1 MNANLPIFGIEKKD
15 LKDFT
20 TTEKDMNKGQNRFPP
35 TQMRLKGEDLLKETV
50 EVAKNDVIDTTFTVD
65 NYNEQVELRN
75 MQYQESK
82 KFENTADEDEEEED
96 EQDQFE

>member
-1 MNANLPIFGIEKKD
+1 
-15 LKDFT
+15 
-20 TTEKDMNKGQNRFPP
+20 
-35 TQMRLKGEDLLKETV
+35 MRLKSEDLLKESGDQTGKS
-50 EVAKNDVIDTTFTVD
+50 EVLETNFTVD

-96 EQDQFE
+96 EQDAFDA